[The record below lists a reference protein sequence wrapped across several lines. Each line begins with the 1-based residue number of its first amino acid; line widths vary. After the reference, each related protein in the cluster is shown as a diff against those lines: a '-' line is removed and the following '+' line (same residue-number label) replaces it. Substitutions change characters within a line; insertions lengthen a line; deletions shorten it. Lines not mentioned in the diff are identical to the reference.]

1 MIAGTD
7 TSFPEALGGHLIMDF
22 DQKARHWDSN
32 PVKIKR
38 AKAIADEIRARVPLS
53 VYMTALEYGCGTGL
67 LSFALHPYLGQ
78 ITLADSSPGMLTL
91 LKEKIISSGVKNMTP
106 LRLDLITDTVPKERY
121 DLIYTLM
128 TLHHVVDMDK
138 VLIGFYHL
146 LNRPGLLCLV
156 DLDREDG
163 SFHTPEDHAIHSG
176 FDRDEL
182 ADHVTR
188 AGFQKIDFKT
198 AHEMTKGMGNTMK
211 TYTLFLM
218 VAEKM

>member
-1 MIAGTD
+1 MIGGTD
-7 TSFPEALGGHLIMDF
+7 ISFPKASGGHLFMDF

-38 AKAIADEIRARVPLS
+38 AKTIADEIIGRVPLS
-53 VYMTALEYGCGTGL
+53 VHMTALEYGCGTGL

-78 ITLADSSPGMLTL
+78 IALADSSPGMLTL
-91 LKEKIISSGVKNMTP
+91 LKEKIVSSGLKNMIP
-106 LRLDLITDTVPKERY
+106 LRLDLTIDALPTERY

-182 ADHVTR
+182 AEHVTR

-198 AHEMTKGMGNTMK
+198 VHEMTKGKGHGMK

-218 VAEKM
+218 VAEKI